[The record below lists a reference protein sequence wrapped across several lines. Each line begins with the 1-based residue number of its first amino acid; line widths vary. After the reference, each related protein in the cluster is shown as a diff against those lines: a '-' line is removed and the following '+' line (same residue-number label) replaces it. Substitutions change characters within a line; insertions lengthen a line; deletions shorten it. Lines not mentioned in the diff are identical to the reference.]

1 MSEENNGVQPQG
13 KQMGIA
19 GFVLALVTLIFSS
32 WIAAIAVASM
42 ITGGSAWLMY
52 LWLVLAI
59 ASVVLSGMGMSKLG
73 KTGGKKGLAVAGLVI
88 GIVSVVWSAILVAG
102 LSVASSAA
110 GDFSDALE
118 DNADWQ
124 EAMEQLDDMSNN

>member
-13 KQMGIA
+13 KQLGIA

-32 WIAAIAVASM
+32 WIAAVAVASI

-59 ASVVLSGMGMSKLG
+59 VSVVLSAMGMSKLG
-73 KTGGKKGLAVAGLVI
+73 KTGGKKGLAIAGLVV

-102 LSVASSAA
+102 LSVAAGAA
-110 GDFSDALE
+110 DTLGDSDE
-118 DNADWQ
+118 WQ
-124 EAMEQLDDMSNN
+124 EAMEQLDELETTN